1 MSRGQPGERQSSAS
15 PQTGM
20 TVSLMDP
27 GCPLE
32 LRKVWEWANNGDLVA
47 VSNLTTSASVLE
59 LANLCDHCF
68 NSCSQAIAENVPC
81 SEYICVAACYPEEDK
96 SLVMGAP

>member
-47 VSNLTTSASVLE
+47 VSNLTTGASVLE
-59 LANLCDHCF
+59 LANLFH
-68 NSCSQAIAENVPC
+68 SCSQAIAENVPC
-81 SEYICVAACYPEEDK
+81 SEYICVAACHLEEDK
-96 SLVMGAP
+96 SLLMGAP